1 MFTMLFKSWK
11 VENVKEKSHLE
22 SCHLLWMTC
31 LCSVLPP
38 PLPSTNSVVETLI
51 TNLKGLGRSGL
62 REVIRS
68 IEWAP
73 TMGFMP

>member
-1 MFTMLFKSWK
+1 M
-11 VENVKEKSHLE
+11 
-22 SCHLLWMTC
+22 
-31 LCSVLPP
+31 CSVLPP
-38 PLPSTNSVVETLI
+38 PQAPANSVVETLI

-73 TMGFMP
+73 QWDSCPDEKDRTHRIFLSPHTKEDPAGT